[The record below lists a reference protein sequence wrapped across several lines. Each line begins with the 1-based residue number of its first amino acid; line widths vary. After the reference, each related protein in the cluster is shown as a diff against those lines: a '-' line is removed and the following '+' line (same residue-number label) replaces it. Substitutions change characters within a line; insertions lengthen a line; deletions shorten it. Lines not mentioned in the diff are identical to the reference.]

1 MKAAGFVKSNPKEGG
16 ERERERERGKMKLI
30 KHFR

>member
-1 MKAAGFVKSNPKEGG
+1 MKVAGFVKSNPKEGG
-16 ERERERERGKMKLI
+16 ERERERGKMKLI